1 MREFSDELNGI
12 LDTISLIWRL
22 LSQVRCSIIDY
33 KLLRRCRARC
43 DQNLR
48 STAGPWTQLKN
59 VGVPD
64 LASWLD
70 LQLSFVETEPE
81 QHTFP
86 KARQSEKQK
95 ICRPR
100 VYTTMPPC
108 ESDEAV
114 VAHTSISCRVCN
126 WKPWSNNC
134 KKFPELLE
142 ENRFELVTPSSACFG
157 CLGTGHVSR
166 QCKLRSKCEKDGCKY
181 HHHSLPHGAPRMVS
195 NKVAAEGC

>member
-126 WKPWSNNC
+126 GSHGLTTARSFQSCWKKIGSSWS
-134 KKFPELLE
+134 PRVRPALGALE
-142 ENRFELVTPSSACFG
+142 QAT
-157 CLGTGHVSR
+157 
-166 QCKLRSKCEKDGCKY
+166 
-181 HHHSLPHGAPRMVS
+181 
-195 NKVAAEGC
+195 